1 MIYLLSIP
9 LESEPRIHA
18 KDDKGQQHLGYTV
31 RCQADDCSWACADAA
46 GKSWVICMP
55 LILTHCIW
63 QAKKTEIAAAIKH
76 GLVPMGCLSHKLT
89 GHYKFK
95 KQHQYF
101 KSFLKIIFR
110 KDKLIEAILETKV
123 ISMYRTF
130 ICWRK
135 LNLL

>member
-18 KDDKGQQHLGYTV
+18 KDDKGQQHLGYKV
-31 RCQADDCSWACADAA
+31 SSWWLQLGMCRCS
-46 GKSWVICMP
+46 GESWVICMP
-55 LILTHCIW
+55 QILTHCIW
-63 QAKKTEIAAAIKH
+63 QAKQTEIAAAIKH
-76 GLVPMGCLSHKLT
+76 GLVPMGCHSHKLT

-95 KQHQYF
+95 KQNQYF
-101 KSFLKIIFR
+101 KSFKKIIFR

-123 ISMYRTF
+123 SSMYRTF

-135 LNLL
+135 LSLL